1 MGYIFI
7 CKKCGD
13 IKSIDWKVGTR
24 HLTCNK
30 CAEPMDWSN
39 AFPPQ
44 SVIDFRNTVDS
55 LFELSKEHDK
65 ENLDIHYD
73 FLKNN
78 FEKFDKTQLDKYI
91 NQYEKICEKYPDND
105 DTLWQTID
113 DKFSY
118 EAGKY
123 MNREQLSSIIPAVNS
138 EVFLAKYNTA
148 GIQSVIDIT
157 DSFLDEPLKKQ
168 MDKFSNGFFDR
179 WATLRNLRNSII
191 HSNNKYITKI
201 KLSNMNKLIKE
212 SYTVFSQLKS
222 NLYKEKD

>member
-65 ENLDIHYD
+65 QNLDIHYD
-73 FLKNN
+73 VKNTLIMMIPYGKLLMINFL
-78 FEKFDKTQLDKYI
+78 
-91 NQYEKICEKYPDND
+91 
-105 DTLWQTID
+105 
-113 DKFSY
+113 
-118 EAGKY
+118 
-123 MNREQLSSIIPAVNS
+123 M
-138 EVFLAKYNTA
+138 
-148 GIQSVIDIT
+148 
-157 DSFLDEPLKKQ
+157 KQ
-168 MDKFSNGFFDR
+168 EN
-179 WATLRNLRNSII
+179 I
-191 HSNNKYITKI
+191 
-201 KLSNMNKLIKE
+201 
-212 SYTVFSQLKS
+212 
-222 NLYKEKD
+222 

>member
-1 MGYIFI
+1 M
-7 CKKCGD
+7 
-13 IKSIDWKVGTR
+13 
-24 HLTCNK
+24 L
-30 CAEPMDWSN
+30 A
-39 AFPPQ
+39 
-44 SVIDFRNTVDS
+44 S
-55 LFELSKEHDK
+55 L
-65 ENLDIHYD
+65 I
-73 FLKNN
+73 
-78 FEKFDKTQLDKYI
+78 
-91 NQYEKICEKYPDND
+91 
-105 DTLWQTID
+105 
-113 DKFSY
+113 
-118 EAGKY
+118 
-123 MNREQLSSIIPAVNS
+123 EQLFNDYFTELINLKLSSFGS

-157 DSFLDEPLKKQ
+157 DSFLDEPQKKQ